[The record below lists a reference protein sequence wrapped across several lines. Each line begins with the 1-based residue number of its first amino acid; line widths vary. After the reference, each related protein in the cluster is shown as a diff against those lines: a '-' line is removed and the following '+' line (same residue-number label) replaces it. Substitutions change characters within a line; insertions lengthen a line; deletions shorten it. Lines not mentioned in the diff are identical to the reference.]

1 MAENKKTF
9 KPVDHL
15 KDMNGSLWTIA
26 NEGINVNTQPDGE
39 LEDRL
44 ANVEMQ
50 LTILNQNISTM
61 IELYAKVNA
70 DHITQSE
77 VLLKLK
83 KEA

>member
-1 MAENKKTF
+1 MSNKTK
-9 KPVDHL
+9 KEYSPIAGID
-15 KDMNGSLWTIA
+15 GSLWTIA
-26 NEGINVNTQPDGE
+26 NEGITVNTQPDGD

-61 IELYAKVNA
+61 IKLYAKVNA